1 MTYNDLLIRRAY
13 DDAAEEDLFAGL
25 EEAILEDNILGPDF
39 DIFAM
44 LYSWTR
50 QSGFPL
56 VTVARNYTTGEVTF
70 TQERY
75 LTAPTT
81 PPSTNLYWIPL
92 TFARDGAANFSDTQA
107 HTWMGN
113 QSLSLTF
120 PSFSADDWLM
130 VNNQQAG
137 YYRVQYDQT
146 NYDLLADAMVRNISL
161 FPETNR
167 AQLLDDL
174 YNLARTN
181 RESYATALRA
191 AQFLEFDTSYISW
204 YPAITMFTTIDNNF
218 HGHESYPRFRVRMQ

>member
-1 MTYNDLLIRRAY
+1 M
-13 DDAAEEDLFAGL
+13 
-25 EEAILEDNILGPDF
+25 GPEF

-56 VTVARNYTTGEVTF
+56 ITVERNYATGAVTF

-75 LTAPTT
+75 LTTPTN
-81 PPSTNLYWIPL
+81 PPSANLYWVPL
-92 TFARDGAANFSDTQA
+92 TFAMTDSANFSNTQA

-113 QSLSLTF
+113 RSLSLTF
-120 PSFSADDWLM
+120 SSLSDDDWLM

-137 YYRVQYDQT
+137 YYRVQYDER
-146 NYDLLADAMVRNISL
+146 NYQLLADAMFANISL

-167 AQLLDDL
+167 AQLLDDI

-181 RESYATALRA
+181 RESYATALTVAR
-191 AQFLEFDTSYISW
+191 FLEFDRSYISW
-204 YPAITMFTTIDNNF
+204 YPAVTMLTAIDNNF
-218 HGHESYPRFRVRMQ
+218 HGNVNYPRFRVRIQERSFVSFIQNCLFIGIRSSTH